1 MKDTLVLLIRHGLT
15 PTTGQVLPGRAPGLH
30 LSDKGQEQARE
41 VAKRLDPFD
50 LAAIYS
56 SPLERTRETAAPTA
70 GLFRL
75 ETRIDDRL
83 LECEFGEWTGAKL
96 SELARLE
103 EWKTVQQNPS
113 EFRFPGGESFV
124 EMQERIVGGI
134 RDLAARHPGET
145 IACFSHADPIKA
157 ALTSFEGMEL
167 DRFQSVAVD
176 PASVSSLRIDA
187 SGNASVLRRNTTSGE
202 LV

>member
-1 MKDTLVLLIRHGLT
+1 MNDTLVLLIRHGLT

-30 LSDKGQEQARE
+30 LSEKGQEQARE
-41 VAKRLDPFD
+41 VAKRLDPLD
-50 LAAIYS
+50 LAAVYV

-75 ETRIDDRL
+75 EARVCEPL
-83 LECEFGEWTGAKL
+83 LECDFGEWTGAKL
-96 SELARLE
+96 SELSRLE
-103 EWKTVQQNPS
+103 EWKTIQQRPS

-124 EMQERIVGGI
+124 EMQERIVSGV

-157 ALTSFEGMEL
+157 ALTSFEGLEL
-167 DRFQSVAVD
+167 DRFQSISVD
-176 PASVSSLRIDA
+176 PASISAVRIDA
-187 SGNASVLRRNTTSGE
+187 SGNAEVLRRNSTSGD
-202 LV
+202 VV